1 MRLIEKNQTFVKPI
15 IFLLQIYFGGTRRG
29 SDCDNDIVMS
39 KALREDKALN
49 TFYFG
54 IGFI

>member
-1 MRLIEKNQTFVKPI
+1 MCASFRKIELSVKPI

-49 TFYFG
+49 TFYFEKMH
-54 IGFI
+54 